1 MNLIRPAIDRTR
13 TVLATLLLLLLTGFY
28 AYHAIPK
35 ESSPDIDIPLI
46 YVSMSLEGVS
56 PDDAERLLLRPME
69 QELAGIEGLKEMR
82 STAFQNGGNVLL
94 EFQAG
99 FDKDRALD
107 DVRVAVDLAKP
118 ELPDS
123 MDRDPMVN
131 EVNFSLFPIIAIT
144 LSGDIPERTL
154 IRLARTLQ
162 DKLEAIDSVL
172 EAKISGNREELV
184 EVIID
189 PTLVESYNLSGA
201 DLVSFFQRSNR
212 LIAAGKLDTGSGGF
226 VVKVPGVF
234 ETASEL
240 LDMPLVVSGDS
251 TVTIRDIAEV
261 RRSYKDPETFA
272 RVNGRPAVVLDVVKR
287 SGENIINTI
296 DRVRDI
302 VNVEKENWPNGIEV
316 NFILDESKTIKER
329 LSDLQNNM
337 ISAVLLVMIVVVAAL
352 GLRAAGLVGVAIPG
366 SFLTGVLVIFLMGLT
381 VNVVVLFALI
391 LSVGMLVDGAIVV
404 VEYADRKMAEGMD
417 KKEAYARAAERMAW
431 PIIAST
437 ATTLAAF
444 APLLFW
450 PGIVGEFMRY
460 MPLTLIAVLSA
471 SLAMALIF
479 VPTLGALLGKEG
491 EMSDP
496 ATMKLLSAAETG
508 DLNAIKGLTGG
519 YIKFLNGALNRP
531 LLVVLLCVGMLFGI
545 NIAYGKFG
553 KGVEFFPNIE
563 PDVVSVLVHSRGN
576 YSVWEEK
583 DLVAEV
589 EERLLD
595 IEGLDVVYSTAG
607 GNIGQSNE
615 EIANDVIGQIQ
626 LALKDWNKRPSAAA
640 IEEEI
645 RNKTG
650 DIAGLQVEVREQ
662 QDGPQS
668 GKDIQIELS
677 SRHPEK
683 LDGAVEL
690 VYQAMHEIGGFIEIE
705 DSRPI
710 PGIEWELKVDRT
722 QASKFG
728 VDLSSVGDYVRMV
741 TNGLEISE
749 YRPNDSDDEIDIVAR
764 HPVETRTLS
773 QLDNV
778 RIETANGS
786 VPISSF
792 VERIAVPATGVINR
806 TDQRRTYMVKANLE
820 SGLNITQKITE
831 IQSWAKDNVD
841 RWDPEVSMA
850 FKGDD
855 ENQRES
861 GAFLVKALL
870 IALFVMFTILL
881 TQFNNFYHAF
891 LILTA
896 VVMSTIGVMIGLLI
910 TGQPFG
916 IVMSGVGVI
925 ALAGIIV
932 NNNIVLIDTF
942 QQIQRDF
949 PDMALKEVIIRTGA
963 QRMRPVL
970 LTTVTTVLGLLP
982 MVLQVNIDFI
992 NRIVEFGAPSTQW
1005 WVQLSTAICF
1015 GLIFSTALTLV
1026 VTPCALLL
1034 PEKFGIMRDKFK
1046 RKD

>member
-123 MDRDPMVN
+123 MDRDPTVN

-531 LLVVLLCVGMLFGI
+531 LLVVLLCIGMLFGI

-690 VYQAMHEIGGFIEIE
+690 VYQAMNEIGGFIEIE

>member
-56 PDDAERLLLRPME
+56 PEDAERLLLRPME

-123 MDRDPMVN
+123 MDRDPTVN

-154 IRLARTLQ
+154 IRLARALQ

-302 VNVEKENWPNGIEV
+302 VNVEKESWPSGIEV

-337 ISAVLLVMIVVVAAL
+337 ISAILLVMIVVVAAL

-479 VPTLGALLGKEG
+479 VPTLGTLLGKEG

-508 DLNAIKGLTGG
+508 DLNAIKGITGN
-519 YIKFLNGALNRP
+519 YIKFLNAALNRP

-583 DLVAEV
+583 DLVTEV

-626 LALKDWNKRPSAAA
+626 LALKDWNKRPSAAS

-645 RNKTG
+645 RQKTG
-650 DIAGLQVEVREQ
+650 DIAGLQVEIREQ

-683 LDGAVEL
+683 LGGAVEL
-690 VYQAMHEIGGFIEIE
+690 VYQAMNEIGGFIEIE

-820 SGLNITQKITE
+820 PNLNITQKISE
-831 IQSWAKDNVD
+831 IQAWAKENAG

-861 GAFLVKALL
+861 GAFLVKALVV
-870 IALFVMFTILL
+870 ALFVMFTILL

-891 LILTA
+891 LILSA

-949 PDMALKEVIIRTGA
+949 PDMTLKEVIIRTGA

-1034 PEKFGIMRDKFK
+1034 PEKFGIIKDKFK

>member
-1 MNLIRPAIDRTR
+1 
-13 TVLATLLLLLLTGFY
+13 
-28 AYHAIPK
+28 
-35 ESSPDIDIPLI
+35 
-46 YVSMSLEGVS
+46 
-56 PDDAERLLLRPME
+56 
-69 QELAGIEGLKEMR
+69 
-82 STAFQNGGNVLL
+82 
-94 EFQAG
+94 
-99 FDKDRALD
+99 
-107 DVRVAVDLAKP
+107 
-118 ELPDS
+118 
-123 MDRDPMVN
+123 
-131 EVNFSLFPIIAIT
+131 
-144 LSGDIPERTL
+144 
-154 IRLARTLQ
+154 
-162 DKLEAIDSVL
+162 
-172 EAKISGNREELV
+172 
-184 EVIID
+184 
-189 PTLVESYNLSGA
+189 
-201 DLVSFFQRSNR
+201 
-212 LIAAGKLDTGSGGF
+212 
-226 VVKVPGVF
+226 
-234 ETASEL
+234 
-240 LDMPLVVSGDS
+240 
-251 TVTIRDIAEV
+251 
-261 RRSYKDPETFA
+261 
-272 RVNGRPAVVLDVVKR
+272 
-287 SGENIINTI
+287 
-296 DRVRDI
+296 
-302 VNVEKENWPNGIEV
+302 
-316 NFILDESKTIKER
+316 
-329 LSDLQNNM
+329 
-337 ISAVLLVMIVVVAAL
+337 
-352 GLRAAGLVGVAIPG
+352 
-366 SFLTGVLVIFLMGLT
+366 
-381 VNVVVLFALI
+381 
-391 LSVGMLVDGAIVV
+391 
-404 VEYADRKMAEGMD
+404 
-417 KKEAYARAAERMAW
+417 
-431 PIIAST
+431 
-437 ATTLAAF
+437 
-444 APLLFW
+444 
-450 PGIVGEFMRY
+450 
-460 MPLTLIAVLSA
+460 
-471 SLAMALIF
+471 
-479 VPTLGALLGKEG
+479 
-491 EMSDP
+491 
-496 ATMKLLSAAETG
+496 MKLLSAAETG

-531 LLVVLLCVGMLFGI
+531 LLVVLLCIGMLFGI

-690 VYQAMHEIGGFIEIE
+690 VYQAMNEIGGFIEIE

>member
-123 MDRDPMVN
+123 MDRDPTVN

-272 RVNGRPAVVLDVVKR
+272 HVNGRPAVVLDVVKR

-417 KKEAYARAAERMAW
+417 KKEAYTRAAERMAW

>member
-56 PDDAERLLLRPME
+56 PEDAERLLLRPME

-123 MDRDPMVN
+123 MDRDPTVN

-417 KKEAYARAAERMAW
+417 KKEAYTRAAERMAW

-508 DLNAIKGLTGG
+508 DLNAIKGLTGR

-690 VYQAMHEIGGFIEIE
+690 VYQAMNEIGGFIEIE